1 MSGKIK
7 MSIRIDDNLKLRV
20 ELLAKRNNFSF
31 TKMLNFLIEIGYQ
44 TYMKRF
50 DKCYE
55 EQNIILENEINNN
68 D

>member
-1 MSGKIK
+1 MRGIVK

-31 TKMLNFLIEIGYQ
+31 TKMLNFLIEMDYQ

-55 EQNIILENEINNN
+55 EQNIIL
-68 D
+68 DFFYQF